1 MKAVKRILCALLA
14 LALIAALSACGSFT
28 PRMLIASQKISKLE
42 SLHSDTTLQVEA
54 ALNLF
59 GEEMPLSLTLELAGD
74 HQKEPNLSA
83 FDARVTVSEYTQH
96 ALVYTLK
103 DAEGQQHGYYSTDE
117 GATWTEVEVQSDT
130 ADENTQTLNIE
141 SSDYIK
147 VALGLADLFEEAGTM
162 ILPTGEALVYEG
174 TIPAIYLQE
183 LLFSLGAVEKLD
195 QQMPFVV
202 DDSYLNLIGDIQTR
216 IALDKETSMLVRI
229 ELDLTQTLDD
239 LVAVLLERY
248 LAEHGLQGTVK
259 LRVDSV
265 TLVTD
270 LSEFDNVSVT
280 LPEGLI
286 TEN

>member
-1 MKAVKRILCALLA
+1 MKVVKRILCVLLA

-28 PRMLIASQKISKLE
+28 PRMLIASQKMSKLE

-54 ALNLF
+54 VLNLF

-74 HQKEPNLSA
+74 HQKEPGLGA
-83 FDARVTVSEYTQH
+83 YDATITVSEYTQH

-147 VALGLADLFEEAGTM
+147 VALGLADLFEEAGT
-162 ILPTGEALVYEG
+162 LSRPAGEALVYEG

-202 DDSYLNLIGDIQTR
+202 DDTVLNLIGDIGTR
-216 IALDKETSMLVRI
+216 IALDKDSSMLVRL
-229 ELDLTQTLDD
+229 ELDLTEVFDD
-239 LVAVLLERY
+239 LAAVLLERY
-248 LAEHGLQGTVK
+248 LAEHGLQNMVE

>member
-1 MKAVKRILCALLA
+1 MKVLKRILCVLLA
-14 LALIAALSACGSFT
+14 LALIVALCACGSFT
-28 PRMLIASQKISKLE
+28 PRMLIASQKMSKLQ

-54 ALNLF
+54 ALYLF
-59 GEEMPLSLTLELAGD
+59 GEETPLSLTLELAGD
-74 HQKEPNLSA
+74 HQVEPGLAA
-83 FDARVTVSEYTQH
+83 FDANVTVSEYTQH

-103 DAEGQQHGYYSTDE
+103 DAEGQQHGYYSTDD

-147 VALGLADLFEEAGTM
+147 VALGLADLFEEAGT
-162 ILPTGEALVYEG
+162 LSRPAGEALVYEG

-202 DDSYLNLIGDIQTR
+202 DDTVLNLIGDIGTR
-216 IALDKETSMLVRI
+216 IALDKETSMLVRL
-229 ELDLTQTLDD
+229 ELDLTEVFDD
-239 LVAVLLERY
+239 LAAVLLERY
-248 LAEHGLQGTVK
+248 LAEHGLQNMVE

-280 LPEGLI
+280 LPEGI
-286 TEN
+286 KAAG

>member
-28 PRMLIASQKISKLE
+28 PRMLIASQKMSKLQ

-59 GEEMPLSLTLELAGD
+59 GEEMPLSLTLELTGD
-74 HQKEPNLSA
+74 HQKEPNLST

-103 DAEGQQHGYYSTDE
+103 DAEGQQHGYYSTDD

-130 ADENTQTLNIE
+130 ADENAQTVNIE

-147 VALGLADLFEEAGTM
+147 VALGLADLFEEAGT
-162 ILPTGEALVYEG
+162 LSLAGGEALVYEG

-202 DDSYLNLIGDIQTR
+202 DDTVLNLIGDIGTR
-216 IALDKETSMLVRI
+216 LALDKETSMLVRI

-280 LPEGLI
+280 LPEGI
-286 TEN
+286 KAAG